1 MNRSV
6 QELILPVMTVSEAN
20 RRDHWAVKAKRA
32 KRHRFVARALCP
44 PAALPCV
51 VRLTRLSAGT
61 LDDDNL
67 RGALKAVRDGCA
79 DRLGID
85 DRDPR
90 VEWQYGQERAKGL
103 MGAVRVEILP
113 PTQGGAP

>member
-1 MNRSV
+1 MNRAV
-6 QELILPVMTVSEAN
+6 QELVLPVMTVSEAN

-90 VEWQYGQERAKGL
+90 VEWQYGQERAKGQK
-103 MGAVRVEILP
+103 GAVRVEILP
-113 PTQGGAP
+113 AADGAP

>member
-1 MNRSV
+1 MSPV
-6 QELILPVMTVSEAN
+6 VLPVMTVSEAN

-44 PAALPCV
+44 LHALPCV
-51 VRLTRLSAGT
+51 VRLTRLSTGT

-67 RGALKAVRDGCA
+67 RGALKAVRDGVA
-79 DRLGID
+79 DALGVD

-90 VEWQYGQERAKGL
+90 VVWEYAQERAKAL
-103 MGAVRVEILP
+103 KGAVRLELRP
-113 PTQGGAP
+113 AAAKES